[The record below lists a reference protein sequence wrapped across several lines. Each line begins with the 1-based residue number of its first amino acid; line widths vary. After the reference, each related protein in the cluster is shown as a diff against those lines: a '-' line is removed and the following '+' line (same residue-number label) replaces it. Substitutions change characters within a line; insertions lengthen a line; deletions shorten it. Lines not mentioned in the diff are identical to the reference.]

1 MSVLPCPI
9 PARQG
14 HEGSSKERQEKA
26 DPSGVRSHAGPKVL
40 GPPAS
45 PGYTQQSGAQG
56 WAGGP
61 LGRFQEAHL
70 PTAVLPARL
79 TRAVPVRV
87 GVGSR
92 VWGTVWVQVEGLAPG
107 PGDLAVVRVVS
118 WPKAQAFQKGKK
130 EKQSCGCWRS
140 TRLEHGVLPLSLR
153 ARLRS
158 GELSARPRGPGGRS
172 AGVDE
177 GPAGV
182 RSLRFWSCSLA
193 RQRGK
198 AKVAEQGVF
207 LPCGAGWCGCF
218 L

>member
-1 MSVLPCPI
+1 
-9 PARQG
+9 
-14 HEGSSKERQEKA
+14 
-26 DPSGVRSHAGPKVL
+26 
-40 GPPAS
+40 
-45 PGYTQQSGAQG
+45 
-56 WAGGP
+56 
-61 LGRFQEAHL
+61 L

-182 RSLRFWSCSLA
+182 RSLRFWSCSPA

>member
-1 MSVLPCPI
+1 M
-9 PARQG
+9 
-14 HEGSSKERQEKA
+14 
-26 DPSGVRSHAGPKVL
+26 
-40 GPPAS
+40 
-45 PGYTQQSGAQG
+45 
-56 WAGGP
+56 
-61 LGRFQEAHL
+61 

-130 EKQSCGCWRS
+130 EKAELWVLEEHQVGARGAPAEPPGSLEEWRTVS
-140 TRLEHGVLPLSLR
+140 EASKVREGGARVLF
-153 ARLRS
+153 
-158 GELSARPRGPGGRS
+158 
-172 AGVDE
+172 E